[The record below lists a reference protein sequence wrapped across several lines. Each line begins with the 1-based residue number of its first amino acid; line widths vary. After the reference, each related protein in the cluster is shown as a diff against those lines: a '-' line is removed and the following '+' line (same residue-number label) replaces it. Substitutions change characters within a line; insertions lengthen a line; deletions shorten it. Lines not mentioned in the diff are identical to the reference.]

1 MLPWSRLPCACILIW
16 NQQETNSLQQHT
28 SVRVWSQENDSFQAA
43 VGRNPLICWEVWL
56 ASNQTI
62 YSVTGNIK
70 PVNQMSTRLHVT
82 VEPGLMNLM
91 LWICFDILINWDLSV
106 YFVLSVKFH
115 LEDVGGVGQRR
126 GQDSGHDTTEDVD
139 DHRLVCQE
147 RPEISLIYKQKQK
160 HTNIIG

>member
-1 MLPWSRLPCACILIW
+1 
-16 NQQETNSLQQHT
+16 
-28 SVRVWSQENDSFQAA
+28 
-43 VGRNPLICWEVWL
+43 
-56 ASNQTI
+56 
-62 YSVTGNIK
+62 
-70 PVNQMSTRLHVT
+70 MSTRLHVT

-106 YFVLSVKFH
+106 YFLLSVKFH

-147 RPEISLIYKQKQK
+147 RPEISLIHKQKQK